1 MRRPPIDVRPTRQP
15 RQPRQSRIGLAAIV
29 GILFFVATSLRGIA
43 SFYTDFLW
51 FDELGLSSVWKG
63 VLGAKLGLS
72 LVFTLGFFLLLW
84 VNLVIADKV
93 APKFRPTGPEDE
105 IVARYQEVIGPF
117 AGKVR
122 FGVAALFALIAG
134 TGMSGQ
140 WQNWI
145 LFRNSVSFGADDP
158 LFGRDISFFVFR
170 LPFLADVVNWL
181 FVALVLSLVM
191 TVVAHYLNGGI
202 RLQAPI
208 TRTTPQVKAH
218 VSVLLGLLALV
229 KAADYFFRQ
238 FELTLSQRGFVEGA
252 SYTDVNATLP
262 ALRLLTLIMA
272 AAFLLFI
279 INIWRRGWALPVI
292 AILVW
297 GVVAVAAGGI
307 YPAVVQTFQVKPAEN
322 SKEAPFIKR
331 NIDATRQA
339 FNLGTVET
347 TPFDYDDQLTGAD
360 VQAEAETI
368 TNIRLWDPDTLVDT
382 YRKLQEI
389 KSYYQFADVDIDRY
403 EVEGTTR
410 QVVLSVRG
418 LDPSQ
423 IPGNSWVNEHLQ
435 YTHGYGAVLSSA
447 NAVDGDGRPAF
458 LVSDVPP
465 TGKLPIKEPR
475 VYYSES
481 LGGYAIVNSKQRE
494 IDFQTPEGENQTST
508 YEADG
513 GVPLTSRLRRAAF
526 ALRFAD
532 QNLLVSS
539 QLGDKSRIIFN
550 RDVKA
555 RVKAAAPFLAYDSD
569 PYPVLLDGRIVWV
582 LDAYTTTDRYPNA
595 QQADTAGLRAGSD
608 LIGRRFN
615 YARNSVKATIDAY
628 TGETKFYVF
637 DDKDPLVQAYAKAFP
652 ALFSDGDELPEPLR
666 AHLRYPEDLFQVQA
680 KMFGEYHVTN
690 PASFYS
696 ATDRWDIAQDPG
708 TTRVSSQ
715 LRTST
720 PTTGAGGAGGGGA
733 GGTGAG
739 GTGIVSAAAASRLQR
754 IDPTYLL
761 LRLPGEEKVGF
772 TILQP
777 FVQSSSDDR
786 QVNLTAFLTAKSDGA
801 DYGKLKAFVLPR
813 GQQVD
818 GPLVVN
824 NAIQSDPEISEAL
837 GLLDRG
843 GSQASFGQVQLVPI
857 GNSLLYVRP
866 LYVTSEQTKLPEVKR
881 VIVVFDGKAVM
892 RETLKLALEE
902 LFGAAPESPDEVD
915 GVAGGGTP
923 APAEGGGS
931 GGGSATEPV
940 AADVA
945 ALLTRATA
953 AFEAAEAALRSG
965 DLATYQ
971 AKNREGVKL
980 IAEAQQA
987 VSAAARGGGGGSS
1000 GGGGE
1005 GSTTTTTSTTEQ
1017 PASA

>member
-15 RQPRQSRIGLAAIV
+15 RPPRQNRIGLVAIV
-29 GILFFVATSLRGIA
+29 VILFFVATSLRGIA

-51 FDELGLSSVWKG
+51 FDELGFASVWRG
-63 VLGAKLGLS
+63 VLGAKVGLS
-72 LVFTLGFFLLLW
+72 IVFTVGFFLLLW
-84 VNLVIADKV
+84 VNLVIADRV

-122 FGVAALFALIAG
+122 FAVAALFALIAG

-208 TRTTPQVKAH
+208 SRTTPQVKAH

-238 FELTLSQRGFVEGA
+238 FELTLSTRGFVEGA

-322 SKEAPFIKR
+322 SKERLYIQR
-331 NIDATRQA
+331 NIDATRA
-339 FNLGTVET
+339 AMNVGTVET
-347 TPFDYDDQLTGAD
+347 ESFEYDANLTGSD
-360 VQAEAETI
+360 LQGEAETI
-368 TNIRLWDPDTLVDT
+368 RNIRLWDPDTLVDT
-382 YRKLQEI
+382 YRKLQEN

-403 EVEGTTR
+403 QVDGAMR

-418 LDPSQ
+418 LDPTQ

-447 NAVDGDGRPAF
+447 NAVDRQGRPDF
-458 LVSDVPP
+458 LVSDIPP
-465 TGKLPIKEPR
+465 VGEPALEEPR
-475 VYYSES
+475 VYYSEA
-481 LGGYAIVNSKQRE
+481 LAGYAIVDSKQPE
-494 IDFQTPEGENQTST
+494 IDFQKPDGENITST
-508 YEADG
+508 YEGDG

-539 QLGDKSRIIFN
+539 QLGDQSRIIFN
-550 RDVKA
+550 RDIRS
-555 RVKAAAPFLAYDSD
+555 RVRAAAPFLAYDSD
-569 PYPVLLDGRIVWV
+569 PYPVVIGGRIVWV
-582 LDAYTTTDRYPNA
+582 LDAYTTTDRYPYA
-595 QQADTAGLRAGSD
+595 QQADTQGLRSGSD

-628 TGETKFYVF
+628 TGETTFYVF
-637 DDKDPLVQAYAKAFP
+637 DSSDPLAQAYAKAFP
-652 ALFSDGDELPEPLR
+652 ALFAGGSEMPDELR

-680 KMFGEYHVTN
+680 RMFGEYHVTN
-690 PASFYS
+690 PDAFYS

-708 TTRVSSQ
+708 TGRVSSQ

-720 PTTGAGGAGGGGA
+720 TPTTAGS
-733 GGTGAG
+733 GGTGSGSG
-739 GTGIVSAAAASRLQR
+739 GVISTAATSRLQR

-761 LRLPGEEKVGF
+761 LRLPGEEQVGF

-777 FVQSSSDDR
+777 FVQSSTDDR
-786 QVNLTAFLTAKSDGA
+786 QVNLTAFLTAKSDGE

-824 NAIQSDPEISEAL
+824 NAIQSDPDISSQLA
-837 GLLDRG
+837 LLDRG

-866 LYVTSEQTKLPEVKR
+866 LYVTSEQTQLPEVKR
-881 VIVVFDGKAVM
+881 VIVVFNGRAVM
-892 RETLKLALEE
+892 KGTLQEALTV
-902 LFGAAPESPDEVD
+902 LFGAAPETLEEGFTNEGTEGEGSGSE
-915 GVAGGGTP
+915 GSGGEGSEG
-923 APAEGGGS
+923 EGGGES
-931 GGGSATEPV
+931 VPP
-940 AADVA
+940 DVA
-945 ALLTRATA
+945 ALLARAATA
-953 AFEAAEAALRSG
+953 FEEAEVALRSG
-965 DLATYQ
+965 DLAGYQ
-971 AKNREGVKL
+971 AKNKQGVAL
-980 IAEAQQA
+980 IAEARAA
-987 VSAAARGGGGGSS
+987 VAAGSGGSGSGEGGG
-1000 GGGGE
+1000 
-1005 GSTTTTTSTTEQ
+1005 TTTTTSTTEQ

>member
-1 MRRPPIDVRPTRQP
+1 MRRPPIDVRPTRQARPP
-15 RQPRQSRIGLAAIV
+15 RQNRIGLIAIV
-29 GILFFVATSLRGIA
+29 AILFFVATSLRGIA

-51 FDELGLSSVWKG
+51 FDELGLSSVWRG
-63 VLGAKLGLS
+63 VLGAKIGLS

-84 VNLVIADKV
+84 VNLVLADRV

-145 LFRNSVSFGADDP
+145 LFRNSVSFGTDDP

-170 LPFLADVVNWL
+170 LPFLADVVNWM

-218 VSVLLGLLALV
+218 ISVLLGLLALV
-229 KAADYFFRQ
+229 KAADYYFRQ
-238 FELTLSQRGFVEGA
+238 YELTLSQRGFVEGA

-322 SKEAPFIKR
+322 SKERPFIQR

-339 FNLGTVET
+339 LNLGTVDT
-347 TPFDYDDQLTGAD
+347 TPFPYDADLTSAD
-360 VQAEAETI
+360 LQAEAETI
-368 TNIRLWDPDTLVDT
+368 RNIRLWDPDTLVDT
-382 YRKLQEI
+382 YRKLQEN

-403 EVEGTTR
+403 EVDGTTR

-418 LDPSQ
+418 LDPTQ

-435 YTHGYGAVLSSA
+435 YTHGFGAVLSSA
-447 NAVDGDGRPAF
+447 NAVDRQGRPDF
-458 LVSDVPP
+458 LVSDLPP
-465 TGKLPIKEPR
+465 RGEPELDEPR
-475 VYYSES
+475 IYYSES
-481 LGGYAIVNSKQRE
+481 LAGYAIVDSKQPE
-494 IDFQTPEGENQTST
+494 IDFQTPDGENQTST
-508 YEADG
+508 YEGGG

-539 QLGDKSRIIFN
+539 QLGDQSRIIFN
-550 RDVKA
+550 RDVRS
-555 RVKAAAPFLAYDSD
+555 RVRAAAPFLAYDSD
-569 PYPVLLDGRIVWV
+569 PYPVVTGGRVLWV
-582 LDAYTTTDRYPNA
+582 LDAYTTTDRYPYA

-637 DDKDPLVQAYAKAFP
+637 DPTDPLAMAYAKAFP
-652 ALFSDGDELPEPLR
+652 ALFTDGDELPEDLR

-680 KMFGEYHVTN
+680 KMFGEYHVTEPN
-690 PASFYS
+690 SFYS

-708 TTRVSSQ
+708 TGRVSSQ
-715 LRTST
+715 LRTTT
-720 PTTGAGGAGGGGA
+720 PTTGAGA
-733 GGTGAG
+733 GGTGTGAGAGAG
-739 GTGIVSAAAASRLQR
+739 GVVAAASSRLQR

-761 LRLPGEEKVGF
+761 LRLPGEEKIGF

-777 FVQSSSDDR
+777 FVQSSTDDR

-824 NAIQSDPEISEAL
+824 NAIQSDPEISSELA
-837 GLLDRG
+837 LLDRG
-843 GSQASFGQVQLVPI
+843 GSQASFGQVQLIPI
-857 GNSLLYVRP
+857 ENSLLYVRP
-866 LYVTSEQTKLPEVKR
+866 LYVTSDQTQLPEVKR

-892 RETLKLALEE
+892 RQTLQEALAV
-902 LFGAAPESPDEVD
+902 LFGAAPATLEE
-915 GVAGGGTP
+915 T
-923 APAEGGGS
+923 PAEGGGPAE
-931 GGGSATEPV
+931 GGTEGGSGASPTP
-940 AADVA
+940 AAPDVA
-945 ALLTRATA
+945 ALLARATA
-953 AFEAAEAALRSG
+953 AFEAADKAYADGDLGTYQKKNKEGAAL
-965 DLATYQ
+965 
-971 AKNREGVKL
+971 
-980 IAEAQQA
+980 IADAQKA
-987 VSAAARGGGGGSS
+987 VAASS
-1000 GGGGE
+1000 GSGSGSGSGGDGA
-1005 GSTTTTTSTTEQ
+1005 TTTTAPPPTTTSEQ

>member
-15 RQPRQSRIGLAAIV
+15 RRPRQGRIGLAAIV
-29 GILFFVATSLRGIA
+29 VILFFVATSLRGIA

-51 FDELGLSSVWKG
+51 FDELGFASVWRG
-63 VLGAKLGLS
+63 VLGAKIGLS

-84 VNLVIADKV
+84 VNLVIADRV
-93 APKFRPTGPEDE
+93 APAFRPTGPEDE

-122 FGVAALFALIAG
+122 FAVAALFALIAG

-145 LFRNSVSFGADDP
+145 LFRNSVSFGAEDP

-238 FELTLSQRGFVEGA
+238 FELTLSNRGFVEGA

-322 SKEAPFIKR
+322 SKERPYIKR

-339 FNLGTVET
+339 LNLGAVDT
-347 TPFDYDDQLTGAD
+347 TSFAYDNVLTGAD
-360 VQAEAETI
+360 VNAEAETI

-382 YRKLQEI
+382 YRKLQEN

-403 EVEGTTR
+403 QVGGTTR

-418 LDPSQ
+418 LDPTQ

-447 NAVDGDGRPAF
+447 NAVDRQGRPDF

-465 TGKLPIKEPR
+465 RGEPTIEEPR
-475 VYYSES
+475 IYYSES
-481 LGGYAIVNSKQRE
+481 LGGYAIVNSKQPE
-494 IDFQTPEGENQTST
+494 LDFQTPEGENQTSK
-508 YEADG
+508 YEGDG
-513 GVPLTSRLRRAAF
+513 GVPLTSRMRRAAF

-539 QLGDKSRIIFN
+539 QLGDDSRIIFN
-550 RDVKA
+550 RDVRS

-569 PYPVLLDGRIVWV
+569 PYPVVTEGRVLWV
-582 LDAYTTTDRYPNA
+582 LDAYTTTDRYPYA
-595 QQADTAGLRAGSD
+595 QQADTVGLRAGSD

-628 TGETKFYVF
+628 TGETTFYVF
-637 DDKDPLVQAYAKAFP
+637 DDTDPLARAYAKAFP
-652 ALFSDGDELPEPLR
+652 ALFADGSTMPDAVR

-680 KMFGEYHVTN
+680 KMFGEYHVTQ
-690 PASFYS
+690 PDAFYS

-708 TTRVSSQ
+708 TGRVSSQ
-715 LRTST
+715 LRTTT
-720 PTTGAGGAGGGGA
+720 PTTAA
-733 GGTGAG
+733 GGTGTGTGSGAG
-739 GTGIVSAAAASRLQR
+739 GVVATASTSRLQR

-777 FVQSSSDDR
+777 FVQSSTDDR

-824 NAIQSDPEISEAL
+824 NAIQSDPEISSELA
-837 GLLDRG
+837 LLDRG
-843 GSQASFGQVQLVPI
+843 GSQASFGQVQLIPI

-866 LYVTSEQTKLPEVKR
+866 LYVTSDQTQLPEVKR

-892 RETLKLALEE
+892 RGTLKDALAE
-902 LFGAAPESPDEVD
+902 LFGAAPATLEE
-915 GVAGGGTP
+915 GQAGDP
-923 APAEGGGS
+923 SSGS
-931 GGGSATEPV
+931 GSGAGAAPGSGSGSGAAPV
-940 AADVA
+940 TADVA
-945 ALLTRATA
+945 ALLARATA
-953 AFEAAEAALRSG
+953 AFESAEAALREG
-965 DLATYQ
+965 DLAGYQ
-971 AKNREGVKL
+971 AKNKEGVAL
-980 IAEAQQA
+980 IAEAQAA
-987 VSAAARGGGGGSS
+987 VDAAAGSGS
-1000 GGGGE
+1000 
-1005 GSTTTTTSTTEQ
+1005 GSTTTTAPPATTTTTEA

>member
-15 RQPRQSRIGLAAIV
+15 RRPRQNRVGLAAIIA
-29 GILFFVATSLRGIA
+29 ILFFVATSLRGIA

-51 FDELGLSSVWKG
+51 FDELGFASVWRG

-84 VNLVIADKV
+84 VNLVLADKV

-158 LFGRDISFFVFR
+158 LFGRDISFYVFR

-181 FVALVLSLVM
+181 FVALVLALVM

-229 KAADYFFRQ
+229 KAADYFLRQ
-238 FELTLSQRGFVEGA
+238 FELTLSNRGFVHGA

-322 SKEAPFIKR
+322 SRERPFIER
-331 NIDATRQA
+331 NIQATRQA
-339 FNLGTVET
+339 LNLDTVDT
-347 TPFDYDDQLTGAD
+347 ASFAYDAALSGAD
-360 VQAEAETI
+360 LQAESETI
-368 TNIRLWDPDTLVDT
+368 RNIRLWDPDTLVDT
-382 YRKLQEI
+382 YRKLQEN

-403 EVEGTTR
+403 EVDGATR

-418 LDPSQ
+418 LDPTQ

-447 NAVDGDGRPAF
+447 NAVDRQGRPDF
-458 LVSDVPP
+458 LVSDIPP
-465 TGKLPIKEPR
+465 RGEPELEEPR
-475 VYYSES
+475 IYYSEA
-481 LGGYAIVNSKQRE
+481 LGGYAIVDSKQPE
-494 IDFQTPEGENQTST
+494 IDYQTPDGENQTST
-508 YEADG
+508 YDGEG
-513 GVPLTSRLRRAAF
+513 GVPLTSRMRRAAF

-539 QLGDKSRIIFN
+539 QLGDQARIIFN
-550 RDVKA
+550 RDVRS

-569 PYPVLLDGRIVWV
+569 PYPVVIGGRVVWV
-582 LDAYTTTDRYPNA
+582 LDAYTTTDRYPYA
-595 QQADTAGLRAGSD
+595 QQADTVGLRAGSD

-637 DDKDPLVQAYAKAFP
+637 DASDPLAQAYAKAFP
-652 ALFSDGDELPEPLR
+652 ALFTDGDELPDDLR

-680 KMFGEYHVTN
+680 KMFGEYHVTS
-690 PASFYS
+690 PDAFYS

-708 TTRVSSQ
+708 TGRVSSQ
-715 LRTST
+715 LRTTT
-720 PTTGAGGAGGGGA
+720 PTTGVGGTGGGTGAGGAGG
-733 GGTGAG
+733 
-739 GTGIVSAAAASRLQR
+739 VVPAASTSRLQR

-761 LRLPGEEKVGF
+761 LRLPGEEDIGF

-777 FVQSSSDDR
+777 FVQSSTDDR
-786 QVNLTAFLTAKSDGA
+786 QVNLTAFLTAKSDGE

-824 NAIQSDPEISEAL
+824 NAIQSDPDIASELA
-837 GLLDRG
+837 LLDRG

-866 LYVTSEQTKLPEVKR
+866 LYVTSEQTQLPEVKR

-892 RETLKLALEE
+892 RGTLQEALTV
-902 LFGAAPESPDEVD
+902 LFGAAPATLEE
-915 GVAGGGTP
+915 GTGEGGGGEGEG
-923 APAEGGGS
+923 AEGGAEGE
-931 GGGSATEPV
+931 GGTGESV
-940 AADVA
+940 APDVA
-945 ALLTRATA
+945 ALLARATA

-965 DLATYQ
+965 DLAAYQ
-971 AKNREGVKL
+971 TKNKEGVAL

-987 VSAAARGGGGGSS
+987 LDAGAAGGDDAGAGGT
-1000 GGGGE
+1000 E
-1005 GSTTTTTSTTEQ
+1005 PTTTTTTEQ

>member
-15 RQPRQSRIGLAAIV
+15 RRPRQNRIGLVAIV
-29 GILFFVATSLRGIA
+29 VILFFVATSLRGIA

-51 FDELGLSSVWKG
+51 FDELGFASVWRG
-63 VLGAKLGLS
+63 VLGAKIGLS
-72 LVFTLGFFLLLW
+72 IVFTVGFFLLLW
-84 VNLVIADKV
+84 VNLVIADRV

-122 FGVAALFALIAG
+122 FAVAALFALIAG

-208 TRTTPQVKAH
+208 SRTTPQVKAH

-238 FELTLSQRGFVEGA
+238 FELTLSTRGFVEGA

-322 SKEAPFIKR
+322 SKERPYIQR
-331 NIDATRQA
+331 NIDATRA
-339 FNLGTVET
+339 AMNVGSVES
-347 TPFDYDDQLTGAD
+347 TPFEYDADLTGAD
-360 VQAEAETI
+360 LQGEAETI
-368 TNIRLWDPDTLVDT
+368 RNIRLWDPDTLVDT
-382 YRKLQEI
+382 YRKLQEN

-403 EVEGTTR
+403 EVEGATR

-418 LDPSQ
+418 LDPTQ

-447 NAVDGDGRPAF
+447 NAVDRQGRPDF
-458 LVSDVPP
+458 LVSDIPP
-465 TGKLPIKEPR
+465 RGEPELEEPR

-481 LGGYAIVNSKQRE
+481 LAGYAIVDSKQPE
-494 IDFQTPEGENQTST
+494 IDFQKADGENVTST
-508 YEADG
+508 YEGDG

-539 QLGDKSRIIFN
+539 QLGDDSRIIFN
-550 RDVKA
+550 RDVRS
-555 RVKAAAPFLAYDSD
+555 RVRAAAPFLAYDSD
-569 PYPVLLDGRIVWV
+569 PYPVVIGGRVVWV
-582 LDAYTTTDRYPNA
+582 LDAYTTTDRYPYA
-595 QQADTAGLRAGSD
+595 QQADTSGLRPGSD

-628 TGETKFYVF
+628 TGETKFYIF
-637 DDKDPLVQAYAKAFP
+637 DSTDPLAQAYAKAFP
-652 ALFSDGDELPEPLR
+652 ALFTDGDELPEDLR

-680 KMFGEYHVTN
+680 KLFGEYHVTN
-690 PASFYS
+690 PDSFYS

-708 TTRVSSQ
+708 TGRVSAQ
-715 LRTST
+715 LRTTAT
-720 PTTGAGGAGGGGA
+720 PTTAGGA
-733 GGTGAG
+733 GGTGTG
-739 GTGIVSAAAASRLQR
+739 GVLSTASSRLQR
-754 IDPTYLL
+754 MDPTYLL
-761 LRLPGEEKVGF
+761 LRLPGDEKLSF

-777 FVQSSSDDR
+777 FVQSSTDDR
-786 QVNLTAFLTAKSDGA
+786 QVNLTAFLTAKSDG
-801 DYGKLKAFVLPR
+801 DEYGKLKAFVMPR
-813 GQQVD
+813 GDQVD
-818 GPLVVN
+818 GPLVVG
-824 NAIQSDPEISEAL
+824 NAIQSDPEISSQLA
-837 GLLDRG
+837 LLDRG

-866 LYVTSEQTKLPEVKR
+866 LYVTSEQTQLPEVKR
-881 VIVVFDGKAVM
+881 VIVVFNGRPVM
-892 RETLKLALEE
+892 EETLQEALTV
-902 LFGAAPESPDEVD
+902 LFGAAPETLEE
-915 GVAGGGTP
+915 GVGAGSGSGEGS
-923 APAEGGGS
+923 EGGEGE
-931 GGGSATEPV
+931 GGESV
-940 AADVA
+940 APDVA
-945 ALLTRATA
+945 ALLARAATA
-953 AFEAAEAALRSG
+953 FDEAEAALRAGS
-965 DLATYQ
+965 LAEFEK
-971 AKNREGVKL
+971 KNKEGVAL
-980 IAEAQQA
+980 IAEARAA
-987 VSAAARGGGGGSS
+987 VAAAAAAEG

-1005 GSTTTTTSTTEQ
+1005 GSGSGSTTTTSTTEQ

>member
-15 RQPRQSRIGLAAIV
+15 RRPRQNRIGLAAV
-29 GILFFVATSLRGIA
+29 AVTLFFVATSLRGIA

-51 FDELGLSSVWKG
+51 FDELGFSSVWKG

-181 FVALVLSLVM
+181 FVALVLALVM

-208 TRTTPQVKAH
+208 SRTTPQVKAH

-238 FELTLSQRGFVEGA
+238 YELTLSRRGFVEGA

-339 FNLGTVET
+339 FNLGDVET
-347 TPFDYDDQLTGAD
+347 TPFPYDDQLTGAD

-403 EVEGTTR
+403 EVDGTTR

-435 YTHGYGAVLSSA
+435 YTHGYGAVLSPA
-447 NAVDGDGRPAF
+447 NAVDSDGRPAF

-465 TGKLPIKEPR
+465 TGKLPIDEPR
-475 VYYSES
+475 IYFSES
-481 LGGYAIVNSKQRE
+481 LGGYAIVNSKQQE

-513 GVPLTSRLRRAAF
+513 GVPLTSRMRRAAF

-550 RDVKA
+550 RDVRA
-555 RVKAAAPFLAYDSD
+555 RVRAAAPFLAYDSD

-582 LDAYTTTDRYPNA
+582 LDAYTTTDRYPYA
-595 QQADTAGLRAGSD
+595 QHADTAGLREGSD

-637 DDKDPLVQAYAKAFP
+637 DETDPLAQAYAKAFP
-652 ALFSDGDELPEPLR
+652 ALFSDGDELPEALR

-708 TTRVSSQ
+708 TSRVSSQ
-715 LRTST
+715 LGRST
-720 PTTGAGGAGGGGA
+720 PTTGAGGTGTG

-739 GTGIVSAAAASRLQR
+739 GVVPPAPSRLQR
-754 IDPTYLL
+754 MDPTYLL
-761 LRLPGEEKVGF
+761 LRLPGEEKVAF

-777 FVQSSSDDR
+777 FVQSSTDDR

-818 GPLVVN
+818 GPLVVF
-824 NAIQSDPEISEAL
+824 NAIQSDPEISSELA
-837 GLLDRG
+837 LLDRG
-843 GSQASFGQVQLVPI
+843 GSRASFGQVQLVPI

-866 LYVTSEQTKLPEVKR
+866 LYVTSEQTQLPEVKR

-892 RETLKLALEE
+892 RGTLTEALTE
-902 LFGAAPESPDEVD
+902 LFGAAPASPDD
-915 GVAGGGTP
+915 VAGVPGGGAGSGA
-923 APAEGGGS
+923 APGDGSGSGTGPGS
-931 GGGSATEPV
+931 GGGAV
-940 AADVA
+940 DADVA
-945 ALLTRATA
+945 SLLARASA
-953 AFEAAEAALRSG
+953 AFEAAEAALRAG
-965 DLATYQ
+965 DLAGYQ
-971 AKNREGVKL
+971 AKNKEGVGL
-980 IAEAQQA
+980 IAEARQA
-987 VSAAARGGGGGSS
+987 VGAASGGGGG
-1000 GGGGE
+1000 GGGG
-1005 GSTTTTTSTTEQ
+1005 TTTTSTTEQ